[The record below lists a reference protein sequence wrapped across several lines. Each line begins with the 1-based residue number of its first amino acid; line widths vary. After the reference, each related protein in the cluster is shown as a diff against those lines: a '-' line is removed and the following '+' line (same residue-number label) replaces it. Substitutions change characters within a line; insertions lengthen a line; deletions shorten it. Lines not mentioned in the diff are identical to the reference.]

1 MKSRVLTS
9 LVVLVALVVVAV
21 PAFAQQEEKASVV
34 QPSPEWQKLS
44 TLVGEWE
51 GVFEMPDGKKLA
63 GTLEVRMTGDKS
75 ALMHLMERDTPHEMI
90 TMIHPDGK
98 RIVATHYCAA
108 HNQPRM
114 ALVPSKNANE
124 VAFDFVD
131 GTNIAPGDG
140 HMRGVVFRFVDAD
153 HHDAEWTSVD
163 GHGKTSSA
171 VFKYTRVKK

>member
-1 MKSRVLTS
+1 MKKW
-9 LVVLVALVVVAV
+9 LVCAMALGIVGVAAV
-21 PAFAQQEEKASVV
+21 PALAQDMKMSAVAQ
-34 QPSPEWQKLS
+34 SPEWEKLS

-51 GVFEMPDGKKLA
+51 GVFEMPDGKKLS

-75 ALMHLMERDTPHEMI
+75 ALMHLMDRDKPHEMI

-98 RIVATHYCAA
+98 RILATHYCAA

-114 ALVPSKNANE
+114 ALVPSKNPNE

-140 HMRGVVFRFVDAD
+140 HMKGVVFRFVDAD
-153 HHDAEWTSVD
+153 HHEEEWTSTE
-163 GHGKTSSA
+163 GGGKATSA

>member
-1 MKSRVLTS
+1 MKGKWMTFVA
-9 LVVLVALVVVAV
+9 VLVAVVAV
-21 PAFAQQEEKASVV
+21 AVPGFGQDMKMSVV
-34 QPSPEWQKLS
+34 QPSPEWQKLT

-51 GVFEMPDGKKLA
+51 GVYETPDGKTLK

-98 RIVATHYCAA
+98 RILATHYCAA

-114 ALVPSKNANE
+114 ALVPSKNPNE

-140 HMRGVVFRFVDAD
+140 HMKSVTFRFVDAD
-153 HHDAEWTSVD
+153 HHVAEWSSVGGD
-163 GHGKTSSA
+163 GKATGA
-171 VFKYTRVKK
+171 VFKYTRIKK

>member
-1 MKSRVLTS
+1 MTGKWLTCI
-9 LVVLVALVVVAV
+9 VLVLAVVVAV
-21 PAFAQQEEKASVV
+21 PALAQQEKASVV

-44 TLVGEWE
+44 ALVGEWA
-51 GVFEMPDGKKLA
+51 GVFEMPDGKKLD

-98 RIVATHYCAA
+98 RILATHYCAA

-114 ALVPSKNANE
+114 ALVPSKSPNE
-124 VAFDFVD
+124 VAFDFLD

-140 HMRGVVFRFVDAD
+140 HMKGVIFRFVDAD
-153 HHDAEWTSVD
+153 HHEEEWTSAD
-163 GHGKTSSA
+163 GAGKTSSA
-171 VFKYTRVKK
+171 VFKYTRIKK